1 MTNSEKAVSHFRNSF
16 NCSQSVFATFAPQFG
31 IPETDAFKIACP
43 FGGGMGRMQETCG
56 AVTGAFMVIGLKYGK
71 YDAEDK
77 VSKEITYEKVR
88 EFSKRFH
95 EINKT
100 LICRNLLGIDL
111 STKEGMDLAREQNI
125 FEKNCVKYMKDA
137 VEILEETL

>member
-1 MTNSEKAVSHFRNSF
+1 
-16 NCSQSVFATFAPQFG
+16 
-31 IPETDAFKIACP
+31 
-43 FGGGMGRMQETCG
+43 MQETCG
-56 AVTGAFMVIGLKYGK
+56 AVTGAFMVLGLKYGK
-71 YDAEDK
+71 FDAEDK

-88 EFSKRFH
+88 EFSKKFQ

-111 STKEGMDLAREQNI
+111 STKEGMDLANEQNI

-137 VEILEETL
+137 VGILEEIL